1 MYLQWPLPPRLNS
14 RFNLSAAFL
23 IKAFRVNY
31 YEWSTYESLYT
42 TQWLHFWAL
51 KILNIKLLTFNF
63 SSLWIEGS
71 KYFNFLIRG
80 GKKNLPSQ
88 AEAFHSSSTQE
99 KRFHVCYK
107 PLKIRAHPR
116 NIERPLITEVL
127 AGATVIHNHYFI
139 AYTEELIHA
148 HFLPL
153 KILFGNHYYS
163 CRHIL

>member
-1 MYLQWPLPPRLNS
+1 MYLQWPLSPILNS

-63 SSLWIEGS
+63 FIPLNQRVKILQF
-71 KYFNFLIRG
+71 FNYE
-80 GKKNLPSQ
+80 KKNLSSQ

-99 KRFHVCYK
+99 KRFHVYYK
-107 PLKIRAHPR
+107 PLKIRAHSR